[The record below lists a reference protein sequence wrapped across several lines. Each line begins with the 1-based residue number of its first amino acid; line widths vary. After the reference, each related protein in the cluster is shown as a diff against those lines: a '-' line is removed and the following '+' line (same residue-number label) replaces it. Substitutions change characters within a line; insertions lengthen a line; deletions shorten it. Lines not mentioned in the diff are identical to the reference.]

1 MRGEGD
7 IAAPTLGS
15 KGTRY
20 EPPVIVEVILREG
33 SCGSSSGGL
42 ERNFPKVEVASSN
55 LVSRLA
61 KDDNMA
67 LYTTPKETTWKEFQ
81 STGLLLFINTFLH
94 IFGWCIVIECD
105 DEGTDRA
112 YPARTSWRG
121 FPEDSMTRAYQKLTK
136 KMQEDLP
143 QLLEDTKE

>member
-1 MRGEGD
+1 M
-7 IAAPTLGS
+7 
-15 KGTRY
+15 
-20 EPPVIVEVILREG
+20 VERRLPKANVEG
-33 SCGSSSGGL
+33 SSP
-42 ERNFPKVEVASSN
+42 F
-55 LVSRLA
+55 SRLT

-121 FPEDSMTRAYQKLTK
+121 FSEDSMTRAYQKLTK

>member
-1 MRGEGD
+1 M
-7 IAAPTLGS
+7 
-15 KGTRY
+15 
-20 EPPVIVEVILREG
+20 V
-33 SCGSSSGGL
+33 
-42 ERNFPKVEVASSN
+42 ERNFPKVEVASSI

>member
-1 MRGEGD
+1 M
-7 IAAPTLGS
+7 
-15 KGTRY
+15 
-20 EPPVIVEVILREG
+20 
-33 SCGSSSGGL
+33 
-42 ERNFPKVEVASSN
+42 
-55 LVSRLA
+55 LVSRLT
-61 KDDNMA
+61 KDDIMA

-105 DEGTDRA
+105 DEGADRA

-121 FPEDSMTRAYQKLTK
+121 FSEDSMTRAYQKLTK

>member
-1 MRGEGD
+1 M
-7 IAAPTLGS
+7 
-15 KGTRY
+15 
-20 EPPVIVEVILREG
+20 VEH
-33 SCGSSSGGL
+33 
-42 ERNFPKVEVASSN
+42 NFPKVEVASSR
-55 LVSRLA
+55 LVSRLT
-61 KDDNMA
+61 KDDDMA

-121 FPEDSMTRAYQKLTK
+121 FSEDSMYRAYQKVTK
-136 KMQEDLP
+136 SMQEDLP

>member
-1 MRGEGD
+1 M
-7 IAAPTLGS
+7 
-15 KGTRY
+15 Y
-20 EPPVIVEVILREG
+20 
-33 SCGSSSGGL
+33 
-42 ERNFPKVEVASSN
+42 
-55 LVSRLA
+55 
-61 KDDNMA
+61 MA
-67 LYTTPKETTWKEFQ
+67 LHTTPKETTWKEFQ

-94 IFGWCIVIECD
+94 IFGWCIVIERD
-105 DEGTDRA
+105 DEGVDRA